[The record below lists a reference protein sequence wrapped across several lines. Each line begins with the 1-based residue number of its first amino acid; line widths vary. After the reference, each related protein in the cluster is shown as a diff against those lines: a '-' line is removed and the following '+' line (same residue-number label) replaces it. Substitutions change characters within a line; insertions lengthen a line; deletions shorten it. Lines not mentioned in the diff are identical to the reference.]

1 MGDKVSTDVMLTFYR
16 RLYPFKPIFHWL
28 NHSPTPSTLFTNRE
42 IAFNLPN
49 DSMIRYN
56 SFNDAEEFKRM
67 VCKFNP
73 TRFEIGPVYTA
84 RPRDRKTAGNGFVPT
99 QRELVFDIDM
109 TDYDPVRTCCTDAGI
124 CHRCWAFI
132 AAAVRVLDHT
142 IRDQFGYVHLLWV
155 YSGRRGIH
163 LWISDTEAME
173 LTDDQRKTMVAFL
186 TVVPKDENK
195 KLNVRYGSRVL
206 PASLRPALDELA
218 MVFTDLIL
226 RDQDCFETEKG
237 WEALLRLIP
246 EPRVV
251 DALRSQWESSAHS
264 SSEDK
269 WADFKKQIKSF
280 KKETSQRAALTAAME
295 DIILQYTYPRL
306 DENVSKKRNHL
317 LKAPFCVHPKTG
329 RICVP
334 VDPQK
339 IDKFDPLS
347 VPTVSQLLNELDNSA
362 GMEGIEGEHHS
373 DWERTSLKPYVEML
387 ERHNQLI
394 LDDALREK
402 RAKGALLHR
411 HKDEIECPGALGHI
425 TRSQYVNHHTMSQAA
440 SPVLSLSSMSST
452 ASSHYIFPTTPIS
465 QHVATPRQIPGPST
479 KAHSHRPIHS
489 SPLAPSD
496 PFNSSP
502 LGPSASSPISAV
514 QERRRSQYKPRI
526 PSLQLPGLS
535 SGGGSRRQSK
545 DLALGV
551 GSQLG
556 AAGDDSQAAFL
567 RTRFKLRCIDR
578 ASKARQRA
586 VQKKRQTGGSSEFG
600 SDDVDMEREM
610 QSDEE
615 DDVTNDQFFKRIMV
629 NTENK
634 IKHAYAYS
642 YDREVGSFDPALE
655 APEEWESELADHLDP
670 SEAASAEE
678 EAEDDEA
685 LAAYI
690 AEQEAIADFAD
701 IPADDLFNW
710 SDIDDDLLP
719 STDATAMDIS

>member
-109 TDYDPVRTCCTDAGI
+109 TDYDPVRNCCTDAGI

-251 DALRSQWESSAHS
+251 DALRSQWESSSHS

-402 RAKGALLHR
+402 RAK
-411 HKDEIECPGALGHI
+411 
-425 TRSQYVNHHTMSQAA
+425 
-440 SPVLSLSSMSST
+440 
-452 ASSHYIFPTTPIS
+452 
-465 QHVATPRQIPGPST
+465 
-479 KAHSHRPIHS
+479 
-489 SPLAPSD
+489 APSD